1 MLIKLS
7 YNRNNSDVNNF
18 PLGLRDRG
26 VRGREG
32 ERQRGREVVILPLFN
47 KIHVYNG
54 YEYININ
61 LWMAY

>member
-18 PLGLRDRG
+18 PPGRRDRG

-32 ERQRGREVVILPLFN
+32 GRQRGREVVILPLFN

>member
-1 MLIKLS
+1 MM
-7 YNRNNSDVNNF
+7 
-18 PLGLRDRG
+18 
-26 VRGREG
+26 GREG
-32 ERQRGREVVILPLFN
+32 GRQRGREVVILPLFN

>member
-18 PLGLRDRG
+18 PLGWRDRG

-47 KIHVYNG
+47 KIHVYND
-54 YEYININ
+54 YECILICG
-61 LWMAY
+61 